1 MKSAKKYLDGLQLN
15 FGEKFTIARLLFG
28 FEPRNYSEPEYKALL
43 NGRSLPDDFY
53 ITTRGILRK
62 MQVVNKM
69 VKHDSC
75 PNNIKNRFYSYKHRI
90 IKEYHRIGEV
100 TDVYDEGN
108 CYGMLVKGYPFH
120 QLKGQNDDY
129 NVLGTREYSGGE
141 DPIPFDMQTFVDF
154 QMSAILFLSR
164 MKKQPVL
171 SETNNI

>member
-1 MKSAKKYLDGLQLN
+1 MKSAQKYLNHLGLDLP
-15 FGEKFTIARLLFG
+15 EKLAIARLLFG
-28 FEPRNYSEPEYKALL
+28 NTELEYSTLIK
-43 NGRSLPDDFY
+43 GRALPDDFH
-53 ITTRGILRK
+53 ITIRGILGK

-69 VKHDSC
+69 VKHESC
-75 PNNIKNRFYSYKHRI
+75 PNNIRNRFYKYKHRI
-90 IKEYHRIGEV
+90 IKEYHRRGEV

-129 NVLGTREYSGGE
+129 NVLGTREYRCGE
-141 DPIPFDMQTFVDF
+141 DPIPFDMQNFVDF
-154 QMSAILFLSR
+154 QMSAILFLNR